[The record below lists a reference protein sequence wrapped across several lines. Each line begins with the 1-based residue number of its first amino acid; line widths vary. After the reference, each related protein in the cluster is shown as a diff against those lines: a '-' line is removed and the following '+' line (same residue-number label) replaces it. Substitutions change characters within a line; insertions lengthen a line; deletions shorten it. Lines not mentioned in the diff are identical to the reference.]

1 MEVKLSRESHGIRYR
16 LRMGKVLWRWMTV
29 EELVDLS
36 SRLNGELG
44 RVLRE
49 RGEASPRIVCP
60 RAGR

>member
-1 MEVKLSRESHGIRYR
+1 MEVKLSRESHGARYR
-16 LRMGKVLWRWMTV
+16 LRMGKALWRWMTV

-49 RGEASPRIVCP
+49 REFICPPRPGCS
-60 RAGR
+60 G

>member
-1 MEVKLSRESHGIRYR
+1 MEVKLSRESHGTRYR

-29 EELVDLS
+29 EDLVDLS

-49 RGEASPRIVCP
+49 RGEARGE
-60 RAGR
+60 RGDL